1 MPLTAQ
7 ECRMARAA
15 LDIGV
20 RELAIAADISPNTVA
35 RLERGETLHRR
46 TLAHVQATFEAQ
58 GVVFVSPGPGG
69 AWPGPVVCYAPGR
82 RLSGRAK
89 LLSDLW
95 SLPNFHHEPE
105 TVFDTLLEVFGSYL
119 DIIQAENREPDAWER
134 QDLYGAANALQRC
147 DVFTAYS
154 LIICGITPP
163 DNQSRDYPHPDNE
176 AAKFAG
182 FTMAYFRKA
191 LNDLRSNGYQDPYLP
206 KAAHL
211 PVNPV
216 AGIAT
221 SNARE

>member
-1 MPLTAQ
+1 MTLTAQ

-20 RELAIAADISPNTVA
+20 RELATAADISPNTVA

-46 TLAHVQATFEAQ
+46 TLAHVRATFEAQ

-69 AWPGPVVCYAPGR
+69 AWPGPVVGYAPGR

-95 SLPNFHHEPE
+95 SLPKFHHEPSAVFE
-105 TVFDTLLEVFGSYL
+105 TLLDVFDAYL
-119 DIIQAENREPDAWER
+119 DIIQSENREPDAWER
-134 QDLYGAANALQRC
+134 QDLIGAVNAFQRC

-154 LIICGITPP
+154 HIIHGITPP

-176 AAKFAG
+176 ASLFAD
-182 FTMAYFRKA
+182 FTMMYFREQMGH
-191 LNDLRSNGYQDPYLP
+191 LRAKGYQDPYSSLVTDRAP
-206 KAAHL
+206 
-211 PVNPV
+211 
-216 AGIAT
+216 G
-221 SNARE
+221 